1 MSSQREETKTE
12 PSAEGPNEVIASGE
26 DKTTGT
32 PKKKS
37 VAWEK
42 ELVKKLDVTWGDAKS
57 ILQIARDEL
66 GINQQAD
73 PEESKEE
80 IFAKCE
86 EVAESFEK
94 TPRVS
99 LTMQP
104 LRSNEKQAE
113 TWEVEIKDKYKC
125 SLIDATSMLQM
136 AKHELEIE
144 EKAYPEEKKAVV
156 FEKVKDISA
165 GFDFTPIF
173 SSTPGKAAY
182 SKDSWVDELSA
193 DIHCN
198 ISYAKQLLVLA
209 KRDLGIPQ
217 DAAPESRK
225 KEVFDK
231 ARQIGGVESQ
241 YKQASAFEKFK
252 AAVTGTNSIV
262 KDPWANELS
271 ADIHC
276 NISYAKQLLVLA
288 KRDLGIPQDAAP
300 ESRKKEV
307 FDKARQIGG
316 VESQYKQASAF
327 EKFKAAVTGTNSI
340 VKDPWANELSADI
353 HCNISYA
360 KQLLVL
366 AKRDL
371 GIPQDKSPESK
382 KKEVFDKARQ
392 IGGVESQY
400 KSSSLNKVK
409 DAVISATGMVVY
421 IKDPWADELSEDL
434 HCRITN
440 AKHLLVLAKR
450 DLGLPD
456 DEVSESKKEEIM
468 ERARQL
474 GGIHELTP
482 KDKVSETSGKN
493 HVSIVVI
500 LLLLIALVLGLSIGL
515 TRQKDS
521 GKPAT
526 TPPTDAPT
534 NASTPVNCEQEEKE
548 FSVSGLVVAMAV
560 NADISDV
567 EIAYA
572 ARVFQRTYVA
582 MLTGAVEDNADYCD
596 PFCRSISNIEVVG
609 NQVVPLEDS
618 SIVEE
623 GCDATLDLIF
633 GVNGTFVGCPD
644 TEFPGLF
651 FTPRRQLL
659 SIANQAAL
667 NTASFL
673 RGGSVRWLVDVEPL
687 CGSCPDNSSSSIVNV
702 VPTEDDMIE
711 IINPLL
717 SILPGVCAVT
727 GIVTL
732 VD

>member
-1 MSSQREETKTE
+1 MSSQRNETKTE
-12 PSAEGPNEVIASGE
+12 PSAEGPSEVIAAGE
-26 DKTTGT
+26 DKTTGIH
-32 PKKKS
+32 KKKRG
-37 VAWEK
+37 AWEE
-42 ELVKKLDVTWGDAKS
+42 ELVKKLDATWGDAKV
-57 ILQIARDEL
+57 ILQIGRDEV
-66 GINQQAD
+66 GIDQQAD

-80 IFAKCE
+80 IFAKCK
-86 EVAESFEK
+86 EVAGSFEK

-99 LTMQP
+99 LTIQP
-104 LRSNEKQAE
+104 LQSNEKKAE
-113 TWEVEIKDKYKC
+113 TWEEEIKDKYKC
-125 SLIDATSMLQM
+125 SLVDATSMLQM

-156 FEKVKDISA
+156 YEKVMEISA

-173 SSTPGKAAY
+173 HSTPGKAAY
-182 SKDSWVDELSA
+182 SKDSWVDDLSA

-198 ISYAKQLLVLA
+198 STYAKQLLVLA

-241 YKQASAFEKFK
+241 
-252 AAVTGTNSIV
+252 
-262 KDPWANELS
+262 
-271 ADIHC
+271 
-276 NISYAKQLLVLA
+276 
-288 KRDLGIPQDAAP
+288 DLGIPQDESP
-300 ESRKKEV
+300 ESKKKEV

-327 EKFKAAVTGTNSI
+327 QKFKAAVTGTNSI
-340 VKDPWANELSADI
+340 VTDPWANELSADI
-353 HCNISYA
+353 HCNITYT
-360 KQLLVL
+360 KHLLVL

-371 GIPQDKSPESK
+371 GIPQDESPESK

-400 KSSSLNKVK
+400 KSSSLDKVK
-409 DAVISATGMVVY
+409 DAVISATAMVVY
-421 IKDPWADELSEDL
+421 IKDPWADELSADL
-434 HCRITN
+434 HCQITN

-456 DEVSESKKEEIM
+456 DEVSESKKDEIM

-482 KDKVSETSGKN
+482 KDKVSKTSGNN

-521 GKPAT
+521 GEPVT
-526 TPPTDAPT
+526 TPPTEAPT

-548 FSVSGLVVAMAV
+548 FSLFGFVVVMAV
-560 NADISDV
+560 NTDINDV

-572 ARVFQRTYVA
+572 ARVIQRTYLA

-609 NQVVPLEDS
+609 NEVVPLEDS
-618 SIVEE
+618 SFLDE
-623 GCDATLDLIF
+623 GCNATLDLIF
-633 GVNGTFVGCPD
+633 GVNGTFIGCPD

-651 FTPRRQLL
+651 FTPSRRQLL

-673 RGGSVRWLVDVEPL
+673 RGGSARWLVDVEPL
-687 CGSCPDNSSSSIVNV
+687 CSSCPDNSIVNV
-702 VPTEDDMIE
+702 VPTEDDMIK

-717 SILPGVCAVT
+717 SILPDVCAVT

-732 VD
+732 ID